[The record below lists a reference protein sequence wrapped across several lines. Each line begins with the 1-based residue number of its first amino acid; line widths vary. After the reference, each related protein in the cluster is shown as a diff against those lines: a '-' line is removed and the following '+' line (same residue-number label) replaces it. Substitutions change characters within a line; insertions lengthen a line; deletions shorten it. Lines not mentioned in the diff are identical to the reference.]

1 MQTCSGCPH
10 FVAGICDPTSASRPA
25 PCEDECRISRRDADL
40 TALFDRYHR
49 HVVAWACRMSGSYEL
64 ATDLAQDVFIKAWA
78 AWGRFRGDSQFS
90 TWLYAI
96 TRNCYR
102 DHLRAR
108 AARPQEVDDRA
119 LTTHPPVVENDAI
132 AALEAEHAAALIR
145 RLMRDARLDP
155 VEARAFLL
163 HFGDEAPLRDVT
175 ARLGLTNPSG
185 ARAQIVSATR
195 KLRQSAERWKRR
207 SGKGVAGARRH
218 ASA

>member
-1 MQTCSGCPH
+1 
-10 FVAGICDPTSASRPA
+10 VAGICDPTSASRPA
-25 PCEDECRISRRDADL
+25 PCEDECRISRRDSDL

-64 ATDLAQDVFIKAWA
+64 SKDLAQDVFIKAWG
-78 AWGRFRGDSQFS
+78 AWDRFRGDSQFS

-102 DHLRAR
+102 DHLKAR
-108 AARPQEVDDRA
+108 AARPREVGDRA
-119 LTTHPPVVENDAI
+119 LTTDSPIVENDAI
-132 AALEAEHAAALIR
+132 AALEAEHAAALVR
-145 RLMRDARLDP
+145 RLLRDARLDP
-155 VEARAFLL
+155 MEARAFLL
-163 HFGDEAPLRDVT
+163 HYGEDVPLRDVT

-195 KLRQSAERWKRR
+195 KLRRSAERWERLSAKGGECAR
-207 SGKGVAGARRH
+207 SQ